1 VVNNQNT
8 PLKLRVLDFDDTI
21 AHTGEKVQLK
31 TPAGYKELSSAEYAV
46 YEPAEGEEYDDQAF
60 KQFDAVDPELA
71 SPVESVFNVLKN
83 FLLKQEGNRI
93 ILILTARK
101 QVVEQSVREFLVLEF
116 QKEQDPQKRS
126 ILIDSVSDIEFAG
139 VGDSNPQ
146 KKVAVIKDYIEN
158 YNVTE
163 VSFFDD
169 SMKNVSAVKEYLD
182 SIGIANDVAHIR
194 PEGDRTRLIRKFG
207 KD

>member
-1 VVNNQNT
+1 MKLSRRQLHNLIREVVNNQNT

-31 TPAGYKELSSAEYAV
+31 TPSGYKELSSAEYAV

-60 KQFDAVDPELA
+60 KQFDAVNPELA

-101 QVVEQSVREFLVLEF
+101 QVVE
-116 QKEQDPQKRS
+116 
-126 ILIDSVSDIEFAG
+126 
-139 VGDSNPQ
+139 
-146 KKVAVIKDYIEN
+146 
-158 YNVTE
+158 
-163 VSFFDD
+163 
-169 SMKNVSAVKEYLD
+169 
-182 SIGIANDVAHIR
+182 
-194 PEGDRTRLIRKFG
+194 
-207 KD
+207 